1 MERVEFLI
9 EKTNTRLPC
18 LLNPENLTIQRT
30 SGVQR
35 SSAQLVNHN
44 MSDNPVSFSGRGD
57 TRFQLELL
65 FDLGLPGLTFQTDD
79 IRDVTGGL
87 WDLTEYKGATGQF
100 EELPSVR
107 FIWGRIWNIRVVV
120 ESVSEKYIRFS
131 RTGKPQASQM
141 TVGLIRI
148 SEDETPQERPRSPYT
163 PTEVN
168 ESRELLDAAENTTD
182 WGVHVL
188 LEDERLSQLAARY
201 YGYPDLW
208 RLIAVAN
215 NIDNPLSLLPG
226 LRLRIPPL
234 SVLQ

>member
-9 EKTNTRLPC
+9 EKSHTRLPC
-18 LLNPENLTIQRT
+18 LLNPENLTIQRS

-44 MSDNPVSFSGRGD
+44 LSDNPVTFSGRGD

-65 FDLGLPGLTFQTDD
+65 FDLGLPGLTFSTDD
-79 IRDVTGGL
+79 IRDVTGAI
-87 WDLTEYKGATGQF
+87 WDLTEYKGVTGQF
-100 EELPSVR
+100 EELPAVR

-131 RTGKPQASQM
+131 RSGSPQASQM
-141 TVGLIRI
+141 TVGLVRI
-148 SEDETPQERPRSPYT
+148 SEDETPLERPRSPYT

-168 ESRELLDAAENTTD
+168 ESRTALDTAEDTTG
-182 WGVHVL
+182 WGVHIL
-188 LEDERLSQLAARY
+188 LEGERLSQLAARY
-201 YGYPDLW
+201 YGFPDLW
-208 RLIAVAN
+208 RLIANAN
-215 NIDNPLSLLPG
+215 NIDNPLALLPG
-226 LRLRIPPL
+226 TRLRIPPL